1 MAQGNQINIAY
12 LFATLTVLGWALGIV
27 IGRYIH
33 AEVPPIGLTFWRWS
47 IAGLCLMPWAF
58 PFIREEI
65 HLILKIKKQILW
77 MGIFMI
83 GASTLSMIS
92 VNYTKAMN
100 VSIVNAGQ
108 PLTTALIAW
117 LVFKEKLGKF
127 QSFGI
132 FLGCIGI
139 ITMASRANITNLLE
153 FKFNIGDLIMLIAI
167 LGFGSYANTLRTIP
181 KELSLSSITFSV
193 IIAGCLFLLPFYLY
207 ETIVY
212 RPMPPDKS
220 TIFWV
225 IILATLTTLIPTYLW
240 NASVSAIGANRSAI
254 FVNLIPVFGST
265 LAIIF
270 LNEQLRFFHI
280 IGATSILIG
289 ILFTIRR

>member
-1 MAQGNQINIAY
+1 
-12 LFATLTVLGWALGIV
+12 
-27 IGRYIH
+27 
-33 AEVPPIGLTFWRWS
+33 
-47 IAGLCLMPWAF
+47 MPWTF

-153 FKFNIGDLIMLIAI
+153 LKFNIGDLIMLIAI

-212 RPMPPDKS
+212 RPMPLDKS
-220 TIFWV
+220 TVFWV
-225 IILATLTTLIPTYLW
+225 IILATLTSLIPTYLW

>member
-1 MAQGNQINIAY
+1 
-12 LFATLTVLGWALGIV
+12 
-27 IGRYIH
+27 
-33 AEVPPIGLTFWRWS
+33 
-47 IAGLCLMPWAF
+47 
-58 PFIREEI
+58 
-65 HLILKIKKQILW
+65 
-77 MGIFMI
+77 MI

-153 FKFNIGDLIMLIAI
+153 LKFNIGDLIMLIAI

-212 RPMPPDKS
+212 RPMPIDKS

-225 IILATLTTLIPTYLW
+225 IILATLTSLIPTYLW